1 MTDDSPIACSLGPRD
16 LQIRLDEIAKLG
28 RESLIAQET
37 QGDRHLLR
45 FRNSAETRRR
55 LEALIAAEAQCCR
68 HLDLSLT
75 QDGDE
80 LVLVCPF

>member
-1 MTDDSPIACSLGPRD
+1 MTDGRPIACSLGPRD
-16 LQIRLDEIAKLG
+16 LQIRLDEIAELG
-28 RESLIAQET
+28 AESLIAQET
-37 QGDRHLLR
+37 EEDRHLLR

-55 LEALIAAEAQCCR
+55 LEALVAAEARCCPF
-68 HLDLSLT
+68 LDLSLT